1 VKKYILL
8 IPIIII
14 LLSGCSSKEVFTPQE
29 LADDWGQ
36 YKSLED
42 NIIDTSFNIAKL
54 DNGKVL
60 TNNGVLNIKV
70 APKYRVVSQSD
81 GWIITSSMDGNLT
94 LTAEIDP
101 TLQEQFALKKTVASA
116 SVHGDT
122 LAVLFA
128 DNEMALYSISTK
140 DLLLKEQGGQA
151 IAVDSRIV
159 YPYFMDDL
167 VLFSTLDGKVII
179 INSKAKKKLRT
190 TIVSSEDN
198 FNNIIYFNII
208 ENKIVAATAHKIL
221 SMSQKEI
228 REKYEIRNIAYNS
241 DNLFITT
248 KQGEIISLT
257 PELEVNAKLKFP
269 FAHFLGLIISNDK
282 IYALEKEGYIIE
294 SPTDLSTFS
303 VYDVDID
310 EGFVFVADKMFYV
323 NDKYISVE

>member
-1 VKKYILL
+1 MKKYILL

-128 DNEMALYSISTK
+128 DNEMALYSIPTK
-140 DLLLKEQGGQA
+140 EIFFKDQGGNSL
-151 IAVDSRIV
+151 AVDVKIV
-159 YPYFMDDL
+159 PPIFMNGL
-167 VLFSTLDGKVII
+167 VIFATLDGKVII
-179 INSKAKKKLRT
+179 VNEKKKKRLRSV
-190 TIVSSEDN
+190 IISSEDT
-198 FNNIIYFNII
+198 FNNVIYMEILN
-208 ENKIVAATAHKIL
+208 NKIVAATAYKIL

-228 REKYEIRNIAYNS
+228 RAKYEIRNVLY
-241 DNLFITT
+241 DGKNLFIAT
-248 KQGEIISLT
+248 KQGEVISLT
-257 PELEVNAKLKFP
+257 SALELNAKIKFP
-269 FAHFLGLIISNDK
+269 FAHFLGMLSKGDK
-282 IYALEKEGYIIE
+282 LYILEKEGYMIVLDKNMKDYTVHE
-294 SPTDLSTFS
+294 
-303 VYDVDID
+303 VDVG
-310 EGFVFVADKMFYV
+310 EGFVLVGDQEFYV
-323 NDKYISVE
+323 DDEKIIIK